1 MSNRCSLCQAD
12 HWKGVLDINVLGL
25 SLVTRE
31 AVNSMRGKGISDGHI
46 INIGSINGHRV
57 LPAAPGHYYSASKHA
72 VRALTEG
79 TRNEVRA
86 LGKDFRVTEI
96 SPGLV
101 ETEIMHRSRGEEA
114 AKQFYCT
121 IRSLQPEDVA
131 ESVLYVLGAPP
142 HVQVTE
148 LIIETTDKFF

>member
-1 MSNRCSLCQAD
+1 MFYFQVD
-12 HWKGVLDINVLGL
+12 HWKGVMDANVLGV
-25 SLVTRE
+25 SIVTRE
-31 AVNSMRGKGISDGHI
+31 AVKSMKGKGISDGHI
-46 INIGSINGHRV
+46 INIGSTNGHRV
-57 LPAAPGHYYSASKHA
+57 LPVAAAHYYSASKHA

-79 TRNEVRA
+79 IRNEVRA

-101 ETEIMHRSRGEEA
+101 ETEIMNQGDGVEA
-114 AKQFYCT
+114 AKEFYST
-121 IRSLQPEDVA
+121 IRPLQPEDVA

-148 LIIETTDKFF
+148 LMVETTDKFL

>member
-1 MSNRCSLCQAD
+1 M
-12 HWKGVLDINVLGL
+12 K
-25 SLVTRE
+25 
-31 AVNSMRGKGISDGHI
+31 GKGISDGHI

-57 LPAAPGHYYSASKHA
+57 IPEGAWHCYSASKHA

-96 SPGLV
+96 SPGFV
-101 ETEIMHRSRGEEA
+101 ETEILNESRGVEA
-114 AKQFYCT
+114 AKQFFSTVRCM
-121 IRSLQPEDVA
+121 QPEDIA
-131 ESVLYVLGAPP
+131 ESVLYILGAPP

-148 LIIETTDKFF
+148 LIIETTDKFL